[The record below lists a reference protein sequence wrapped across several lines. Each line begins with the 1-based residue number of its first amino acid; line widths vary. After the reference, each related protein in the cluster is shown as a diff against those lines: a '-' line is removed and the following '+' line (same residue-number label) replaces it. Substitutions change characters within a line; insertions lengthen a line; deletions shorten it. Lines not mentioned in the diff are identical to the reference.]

1 MVRGQIVLA
10 KNVGYATGMIAE
22 IISDTELKWARGMFI
37 SFVMHVDLTIAL
49 TGSSRTLSHPERG
62 VHPMSKPLLA
72 FSPNWQ
78 ACNRKLTRMMRKS
91 DSPTRPCRMLNSM
104 TCTERYSKG

>member
-1 MVRGQIVLA
+1 
-10 KNVGYATGMIAE
+10 VGAGI
-22 IISDTELKWARGMFI
+22 FI
-37 SFVMHVDLTIAL
+37 SFVMRGDLTIGL
-49 TGSSRTLSHPERG
+49 TGSSRTLSHPERA

-91 DSPTRPCRMLNSM
+91 DWPTRPCRMLSSM
-104 TCTERYSKG
+104 TCTERYSKD